1 MSSVATL
8 IFAVIAQL
16 LPAEITTLI
25 APPET
30 RP

>member
-8 IFAVIAQL
+8 IFTVIAQL
-16 LPAEITTLI
+16 LPAQIAAEIP
-25 APPET
+25 PPET